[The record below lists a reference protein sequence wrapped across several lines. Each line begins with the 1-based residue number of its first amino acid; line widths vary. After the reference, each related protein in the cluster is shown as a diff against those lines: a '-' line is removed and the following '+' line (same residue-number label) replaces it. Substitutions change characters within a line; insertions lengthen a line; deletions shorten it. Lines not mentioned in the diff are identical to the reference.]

1 MSDVKIEMASYF
13 QHVRGRLSCSRRYQ
27 DEQMQKIFRAAEEY
41 AQENPDATPE
51 EVEMYLGDPAEVAQ
65 VLMEGLDPAEVERY
79 HRRKKFGVL
88 FIIGILTAALIA
100 VSMGAVYYAR
110 MTSPIEITE
119 TLIIYEEVRNP

>member
-13 QHVRGRLSCSRRYQ
+13 QHVRGRLSGSRRYQ

-65 VLMEGLDPAEVERY
+65 ALMESIDPAEIERY
-79 HRRKKFGVL
+79 QKRKKLGVML
-88 FIIGILTAALIA
+88 TIGILA
-100 VSMGAVYYAR
+100 VTLVVMGTGIVYLSRVSA
-110 MTSPIEITE
+110 PIEVVE
-119 TLIIYEEVRNP
+119 TIVIHD

>member
-51 EVEMYLGDPAEVAQ
+51 EVEMYLGDPAEI
-65 VLMEGLDPAEVERY
+65 ERY
-79 HRRKKFGVL
+79 QKRKKLGVML
-88 FIIGILTAALIA
+88 TIGILA
-100 VSMGAVYYAR
+100 VTLVVMGTGIVYLSRVSA
-110 MTSPIEITE
+110 PIEVVE
-119 TLIIYEEVRNP
+119 TIVIHD

>member
-13 QHVRGRLSCSRRYQ
+13 QHVRGRLSGSRRYQ

-65 VLMEGLDPAEVERY
+65 VLMESIDPAEIERY
-79 HRRKKFGVL
+79 QKRKKLGVML
-88 FIIGILTAALIA
+88 VIGALA
-100 VSMGAVYYAR
+100 VALGV
-110 MTSPIEITE
+110 MTVRFVHLRSQPAHVEVIE
-119 TLIIYEEVRNP
+119 TLVIHD

>member
-27 DEQMQKIFRAAEEY
+27 DEQMQKIFRAAEDY

-65 VLMEGLDPAEVERY
+65 VLMESIDPAEIERY
-79 HRRKKFGVL
+79 QKRKKLGVML
-88 FIIGILTAALIA
+88 VIGALA
-100 VSMGAVYYAR
+100 VALGV
-110 MTSPIEITE
+110 MTVRFVHLRSQPAHVEVIE
-119 TLIIYEEVRNP
+119 TLVIHD

>member
-13 QHVRGRLSCSRRYQ
+13 QHIRGRLSCSRRYQ

-65 VLMEGLDPAEVERY
+65 ALMESIDPAEIERY
-79 HRRKKFGVL
+79 QKRKKLGVML
-88 FIIGILTAALIA
+88 VIGALA
-100 VSMGAVYYAR
+100 VALGV
-110 MTSPIEITE
+110 MTVRFVHLRSQPAHVEVIE
-119 TLIIYEEVRNP
+119 TLVIHD

>member
-1 MSDVKIEMASYF
+1 MSNVRVEMASYF

-65 VLMEGLDPAEVERY
+65 VLMESIDPAEIERY
-79 HRRKKFGVL
+79 QKRKKLGVML
-88 FIIGILTAALIA
+88 VIGALA
-100 VSMGAVYYAR
+100 VALGV
-110 MTSPIEITE
+110 MTVRFVHLRSQPAHVEVIE
-119 TLIIYEEVRNP
+119 TLVIHD

>member
-1 MSDVKIEMASYF
+1 MSDVKVEMVSYF

-65 VLMEGLDPAEVERY
+65 ALMESIDPAEIERY
-79 HRRKKFGVL
+79 QKRKKLGVML
-88 FIIGILTAALIA
+88 TIGILA
-100 VSMGAVYYAR
+100 VTLVVMGTGIVYLSRVSA
-110 MTSPIEITE
+110 PIEVVE
-119 TLIIYEEVRNP
+119 TIVIHD

>member
-65 VLMEGLDPAEVERY
+65 VLMESIDPAEIERY
-79 HRRKKFGVL
+79 QKRKKLGVML
-88 FIIGILTAALIA
+88 VIGALA
-100 VSMGAVYYAR
+100 VALGV
-110 MTSPIEITE
+110 MTVRFVHLRSQPAHVEVIE
-119 TLIIYEEVRNP
+119 TLVIHD

>member
-13 QHVRGRLSCSRRYQ
+13 QHVRGRLSCYRRYQ

-65 VLMEGLDPAEVERY
+65 ALMESIDPAEIERY
-79 HRRKKFGVL
+79 QKRKKLGVML
-88 FIIGILTAALIA
+88 TIGILA
-100 VSMGAVYYAR
+100 VTLVVMGTGIVYLSRVSA
-110 MTSPIEITE
+110 PIEVVE
-119 TLIIYEEVRNP
+119 TIVIHD